1 MDQLTP
7 TQKEILLAIISLYE
21 KEKRLIKSKEVADI
35 IGKDEGTVRNLIAS
49 LKALGLLESK
59 PGPSGGYIP
68 TLKAYEFTKSTSYL
82 PQKVVLYRG
91 DLETN
96 VSVYSIEILD
106 LSNPEGGKILIKVV
120 EDPKSIRVGDRVRLG
135 PLPYSRLVIEG
146 VVTHIDSDRR
156 ELLIDLTR
164 MISIPKVKIADMIKG
179 KRIIALRPDMAIK
192 EAARILYSEGIR
204 GAPVVDEENRVV
216 GVLTSADVIRALIDG
231 KVDAKV
237 SEYMKTNV
245 IMISVDD
252 DIIDAINKMMIYNVG
267 RLIVLDRDSR
277 LVGIVTRTDILRT
290 IAGLDRIIT
299 I

>member
-1 MDQLTP
+1 
-7 TQKEILLAIISLYE
+7 
-21 KEKRLIKSKEVADI
+21 
-35 IGKDEGTVRNLIAS
+35 
-49 LKALGLLESK
+49 
-59 PGPSGGYIP
+59 
-68 TLKAYEFTKSTSYL
+68 L

-106 LSNPEGGKILIKVV
+106 LSNPEGGKILVKVV
-120 EDPKSIRVGDRVRLG
+120 EDPKSLRVGDKVRLG

-146 VVTHIDSDRR
+146 VVTHIDSERR

-164 MISIPKVKIADMIKG
+164 MISIPKVKIADMIRG
-179 KRIIALRPDMAIK
+179 KRIIALKPDMTIK

-204 GAPVVDEENRVV
+204 GAPVVNEENRVV

-245 IMISVDD
+245 IMISIDD
-252 DIIDAINKMMIYNVG
+252 DIIDAINKMMVYNVG